1 REKQLM
7 DALRDEVPRVELP
20 IALETC
26 YFRVGEKDLFVPIAA
41 KLPSSA
47 LEWAQKRGRRQAV
60 FDFAAEVRDA
70 TSKKVVAALRDQITV
85 TLDSDRFNR
94 LQKQSLLYQ
103 GGVVLG
109 PGSYK
114 LKFLA
119 RENESGRIGSFE
131 EDLNLPA
138 AQHEKLELSP
148 MLLSSQLG
156 ALQGRTSEISKK
168 TLGREV
174 KLKSSPLEFSGQRIV
189 PSVRHVFTT
198 RQQLYVFFQAYLPEK
213 TRGSNMR
220 AGLV

>member
-1 REKQLM
+1 M
-7 DALRDEVPRVELP
+7 
-20 IALETC
+20 
-26 YFRVGEKDLFVPIAA
+26 
-41 KLPSSA
+41 
-47 LEWAQKRGRRQAV
+47 
-60 FDFAAEVRDA
+60 
-70 TSKKVVAALRDQITV
+70 
-85 TLDSDRFNR
+85 
-94 LQKQSLLYQ
+94 
-103 GGVVLG
+103 LG

-138 AQHEKLELSP
+138 AQYERLELSP

-156 ALQGRTSEISKK
+156 IVQGKTSEVAKK

-174 KLKSSPLEFSGQRIV
+174 KLKSSPLESSGERIV
-189 PSVRHVFTT
+189 PSVTHVFTT

-220 AGLV
+220 AGLVFFRGGQRGDETPLVEPAAVDEKTHTVSFRINLPLQRLAPGAYAVQAVVVEDGGRLAAFGRNSFELRTASP